1 MNRIIPRYKLMFRYN
16 IDHESHETYYQF
28 IVNEMI
34 PALQGLGLHMFRA
47 YHTVFGEYP
56 MRQIEFLAE
65 DLDIVKAALASAAFK
80 RVEDKLGA
88 FITDYTRKIVEYR
101 EGFQL

>member
-1 MNRIIPRYKLMFRYN
+1 MFRYN
-16 IDHESHETYYQF
+16 INRDSHETYYQF

-34 PALQGLGLHMFRA
+34 PAMQGLGLHMFRA

-65 DLDIVKAALASAAFK
+65 DLESIRTALASPAFK
-80 RVEDKLGA
+80 RIEGKLGA
-88 FITDYTRKIVEYR
+88 FISDYTRKIVAYR